1 MTGEDGLARPN
12 LFTLFFFL
20 LKNLQSDLMEI
31 SGSDLFETVH
41 RNHYLYD
48 TFNCIG
54 HVQSIAVVH
63 HVFLNRKRPGYIGL
77 FSNLGT

>member
-12 LFTLFFFL
+12 LFTLFFFSSE
-20 LKNLQSDLMEI
+20 NLQSDLMGI

-54 HVQSIAVVH
+54 HVQSNSIVH
-63 HVFLNRKRPGYIGL
+63 HVFLNRKTSGYIGI